1 MPRLFSANDLPRQ
14 SFVAVAVVMASILTA
29 FDVRT
34 ASIGL
39 SDLRGAFGLSFDEG
53 AWLATFAT
61 APQILV
67 APSAGWLI
75 AVFGVKRVM
84 VVPTVLYSVLSV
96 LIPFVG
102 DFELLLALHAIRAA
116 LLGLFVGATLMTA
129 FRNLDRKFWIFAL
142 AFYVLRIPF
151 AQNLGLYT
159 AGSYSQTI
167 GWQWLYW
174 QGAIVAPV
182 IGLLFWFGA
191 KPAKIDRDLLGRAD
205 WGGMAIFGT
214 ALTTLYFALD
224 QGNRLDWF
232 RSGLVVILLSAAAFQ
247 AIVFLW
253 HESRV
258 KEPWAHV
265 SILFSRNIALG
276 FAAIACFTIA
286 SLGSSLLEPN
296 FLINVAHLR
305 PEQIGDFPTPYAVLL
320 LGAATAT
327 AVALVRTVKQRT
339 TLMIGFTCFAVSA
352 WLGTQ
357 LTNLWSLP
365 EFRLIVVLQT
375 FGEEI
380 VFLAAVATLFSNVNP
395 ARAIALTAYV
405 QVVRLMC
412 SETVA
417 TVMTT
422 FVRQREQLHSYLIGL
437 HITGVT
443 PGWNSMLAQLGSE
456 PAGSQADAVK
466 RGIGLIAGIVQ
477 REANV
482 QAYIDGF
489 WVTFIAAIAGLLVV
503 AMMAPSPAHP
513 LTTPSPRK
521 QLAQA

>member
-1 MPRLFSANDLPRQ
+1 MPKMVHPSDRPRQ
-14 SFVAVAVVMASILTA
+14 GFVAVAVVMASILTA

-39 SDLRGAFGLSFDEG
+39 ADLRGAFGLSFDEG
-53 AWLATFAT
+53 AWLSTFAT
-61 APQILV
+61 APQILA
-67 APSAGWLI
+67 APCVGWLI

-84 VVPTVLYSVLSV
+84 IGPTILYSAISI
-96 LIPFVG
+96 LIPFFSN
-102 DFELLLALHAIRAA
+102 FESLVALHAVRAV

-129 FRNLDRKFWIFAL
+129 FRNLDRKYWIFAL

-159 AGSYSQTI
+159 AGSYTQTI

-182 IGLLFWFGA
+182 IGVLFWCGG
-191 KPAKIDRDLLGRAD
+191 KPTGVDRELLKRAD
-205 WGGMAIFGT
+205 WGGMAIFGV

-232 RSGLVVILLSAAAFQ
+232 RSGLVVSLLGATGFLVC
-247 AIVFLW
+247 VFLW
-253 HESRV
+253 HEFRV
-258 KEPWAHV
+258 KEPWAHI

-276 FAAIACFTIA
+276 FAAIGCFMTA

-296 FLINVAHLR
+296 FLISVARLR
-305 PEQIGDFPTPYAVLL
+305 PEQIGDFGAPYAILL
-320 LGAATAT
+320 LVGATVT
-327 AVALVRTVKQRT
+327 AVALVRTVKQRA
-339 TLMIGFTCFAVSA
+339 TLTIGFSCFALSA

-357 LTNLWSLP
+357 LTSVWSLP
-365 EFRLIVVLQT
+365 EFRLIVILQT

-395 ARAIALTAYV
+395 ARAISLTAYV
-405 QVVRLMC
+405 QVMRLIC

-417 TVMTT
+417 TTMATWI
-422 FVRQREQLHSYLIGL
+422 RQREQLHSYLIGL
-437 HITGVT
+437 HVTGAT
-443 PGWNSMLAQLGSE
+443 PGWNSILGQLGSGST
-456 PAGSQADAVK
+456 AGGSQADTLK
-466 RGIGLIAGIVQ
+466 RGIGVLAGIVQ

-489 WVTFIAAIAGLLVV
+489 WITFVAAIAGLIVV
-503 AMMAPSPAHP
+503 SLMAPSPAHP
-513 LTTPSPRK
+513 LTT
-521 QLAQA
+521 

>member
-1 MPRLFSANDLPRQ
+1 MSSRVSSSDLPRQ
-14 SFVAVAVVMASILTA
+14 GFVAIAVVMASILTA
-29 FDVRT
+29 FDIRA

-39 SDLRGAFGLSFDEG
+39 PDLRGAFGLTVDEG
-53 AWLATFAT
+53 SWLATFAT

-67 APSAGWLI
+67 APSVGWLI
-75 AVFGVKRVM
+75 AAFGVKRVM
-84 VVPTVLYSVLSV
+84 IGPALLYSAISFT
-96 LIPFVG
+96 IPLCG
-102 DFELLLALHAIRAA
+102 GFELLVALHALRAA

-129 FRNLDRKFWIFAL
+129 FRNLDRRFWIFAL

-182 IGLLFWFGA
+182 IGVLFWFGG
-191 KPAKIDRDLLGRAD
+191 KPVDVDRKLLGSAD
-205 WGGMAIFGT
+205 WGGMAIFGS
-214 ALTTLYFALD
+214 ALTTLYLALD

-232 RSGLVVILLSAAAFQ
+232 RSGLILSLLAAAAFQ
-247 AIVFLW
+247 AIVFVW

-258 KEPWAHV
+258 EEPWAHV

-276 FAAIACFTIA
+276 FAAIGCFMTA

-296 FLINVAHLR
+296 FLVAVAHLR
-305 PEQIGDFPTPYAVLL
+305 PEQIGDFSAPYAMLL
-320 LGAATAT
+320 LAAATGT
-327 AVALVRTVKQRT
+327 AVVLVQTVKQRT
-339 TLMIGFTCFAVSA
+339 TLMIGFICFALSA
-352 WLGTQ
+352 WLGTG

-365 EFRLIVVLQT
+365 EFKLIVVLQT

-395 ARAIALTAYV
+395 SRAIALTAYV
-405 QVVRLMC
+405 QVMRLIC

-417 TVMTT
+417 TTMAT

-437 HITGVT
+437 HVTGTT
-443 PGWNSMLAQLGSE
+443 PGWSSLLLQLGAGS
-456 PAGSQADAVK
+456 ASGGSQAEAIK
-466 RGIGLIAGIVQ
+466 RGLGNLAGIVQ

-489 WVTFIAAIAGLLVV
+489 WITFLAAIVGLVV
-503 AMMAPSPAHP
+503 VSLMAPSPAHP
-513 LTTPSPRK
+513 LTASMTSRG
-521 QLAQA
+521 

>member
-1 MPRLFSANDLPRQ
+1 MPRLLYSSDLPRQ
-14 SFVAVAVVMASILTA
+14 GFVAVAVVMSSILTA

-53 AWLATFAT
+53 SWLATFAT

-67 APSAGWLI
+67 APSVGWLI
-75 AVFGVKRVM
+75 AVFGVKRM
-84 VVPTVLYSVLSV
+84 MIGPTLLYSVVSI

-102 DFELLLALHAIRAA
+102 SFELLVALNAIRAI

-129 FRNLDRKFWIFAL
+129 FRHLDRKFWIFAL
-142 AFYVLRIPF
+142 AFYVLRIPLT
-151 AQNLGLYT
+151 QNLGLYT

-174 QGAIVAPV
+174 QGAMVAPV
-182 IGLLFWFGA
+182 IAVLLWFGG
-191 KPAKIDRDLLGRAD
+191 KPAQIDRELLKRAD
-205 WGGMAIFGT
+205 WGGMAILGT

-232 RSGLVVILLSAAAFQ
+232 RSGLVVTLLSTAAFQ
-247 AIVFLW
+247 AVVFLW

-276 FAAIACFTIA
+276 FAAIVCFMTA

-305 PEQIGDFPTPYAVLL
+305 PEQIGDFSAPYGLL
-320 LGAATAT
+320 LIATATAT
-327 AVALVRTVKQRT
+327 AVALVRTVKQRS
-339 TLMIGFTCFAVSA
+339 TLMIGFTCFALSA

-365 EFRLIVVLQT
+365 EFKLIVVLQT

-422 FVRQREQLHSYLIGL
+422 WVRQREQLHSYLIGM
-437 HITGVT
+437 HVTGAT
-443 PGWNSMLAQLGSE
+443 PGWNSMLIRLGSGSE
-456 PAGSQADAVK
+456 LGGSQADVVK
-466 RGIGLIAGIVQ
+466 RGIGVLAGIIQ

-489 WVTFIAAIAGLLVV
+489 WITFAAAIIGLFVV
-503 AMMAPSPAHP
+503 SLMAPSPSHP
-513 LTTPSPRK
+513 LTTSPSPE
-521 QLAQA
+521 QPA